1 MNGCGNGS
9 VVPSMVTWFSC
20 IASSRADCVL
30 AGARLT
36 SSASSTWQKIGPLRR
51 TNSFCLAVEDVGAG
65 HVGRQQVGRELD
77 ALILHAEDAGEGLG
91 QRGLGDAGHAFEQD
105 VAAGQQGDEELMRD
119 RLHADDDA
127 ADLRQRARAQLLD
140 P

>member
-1 MNGCGNGS
+1 MNGCGKGS

-51 TNSFCLAVEDVGAG
+51 TKSLV
-65 HVGRQQVGRELD
+65 
-77 ALILHAEDAGEGLG
+77 
-91 QRGLGDAGHAFEQD
+91 
-105 VAAGQQGDEELMRD
+105 
-119 RLHADDDA
+119 
-127 ADLRQRARAQLLD
+127 LRSKM
-140 P
+140 